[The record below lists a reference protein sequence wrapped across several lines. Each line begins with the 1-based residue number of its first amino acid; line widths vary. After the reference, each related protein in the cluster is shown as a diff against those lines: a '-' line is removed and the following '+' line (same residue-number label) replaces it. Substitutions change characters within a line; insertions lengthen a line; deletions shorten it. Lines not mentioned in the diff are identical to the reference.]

1 MPASESSSSNRSK
14 PVKHFICYM
23 CSKTFDSIETL
34 ESHKRF
40 EHNGLEQFKPPA
52 GVG

>member
-14 PVKHFICYM
+14 PVKQLICYM

-34 ESHKRF
+34 DSHKRL
-40 EHNGLEQFKPPA
+40 EHSEIGRPQSLA

>member
-1 MPASESSSSNRSK
+1 MPARESSSSNRSK
-14 PVKHFICYM
+14 PVRQFICYM

-40 EHNGLEQFKPPA
+40 EHSEVGRPQPLA

>member
-14 PVKHFICYM
+14 PVKQYICYM
-23 CSKTFDSIETL
+23 CSKTFDSVETL
-34 ESHKRF
+34 DSHKRF
-40 EHNGLEQFKPPA
+40 EHNETGYSKPIA